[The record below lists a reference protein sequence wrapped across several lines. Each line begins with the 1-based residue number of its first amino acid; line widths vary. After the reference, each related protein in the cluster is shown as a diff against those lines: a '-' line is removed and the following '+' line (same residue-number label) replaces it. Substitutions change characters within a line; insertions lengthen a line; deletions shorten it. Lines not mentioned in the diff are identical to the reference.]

1 MSDIQRD
8 LGAQKRIAL
17 IAHDHK
23 KQAMIGWC
31 KKNKE
36 ILGKHFLCGT
46 GTTAK
51 LIAENTGLPVEA
63 LKSGPLGGDQEV
75 GARIAEGLVDMVIF
89 FSDPLEAQPHDP
101 DIKALLRIANVYD
114 VPFAN
119 NRATADF
126 MIHSEFFN
134 SSYTCVSEDYRDM
147 NQQRLTTIQ
156 HSIDSAS
163 ERASGDKTSKV
174 SSR

>member
-1 MSDIQRD
+1 MSE
-8 LGAQKRIAL
+8 LKKELNPQKKIAL

-23 KQAMIGWC
+23 KQAIISWC
-31 KKNKE
+31 KKNKD
-36 ILGKHFLCGT
+36 ILGQHFLCGT

-51 LIAENTGLPVEA
+51 LIAQNTGLPVEA

-75 GARIAEGLVDMVIF
+75 GARIAEGKIDMVIF

-126 MIHSEFFN
+126 MIHSEYFN
-134 SSYTCVSEDYRDM
+134 KAYTCISEDYRDM
-147 NQQRLTTIQ
+147 NQHRIETIQ
-156 HSIDSAS
+156 SDIDHHK
-163 ERASGDKTSKV
+163 E
-174 SSR
+174 